1 MLISTQVV
9 IELRGRGLL
18 PQQARRLMGVAVL
31 MQRGELP
38 ADAFDVLTRRD
49 VVLATPL
56 PPALEYFAGARY
68 SALEVK
74 GGDAWPDDDGADAWL
89 SAAAGA
95 TAHGRGRA
103 HAAR

>member
-1 MLISTQVV
+1 MVGGEPFVV
-9 IELRGRGLL
+9 VELRGRGFL

-74 GGDAWPDDDGADAWL
+74 GGDAWPDDDGADACCC
-89 SAAAGA
+89 
-95 TAHGRGRA
+95 
-103 HAAR
+103 

>member
-1 MLISTQVV
+1 
-9 IELRGRGLL
+9 
-18 PQQARRLMGVAVL
+18 MGVAVL

-74 GGDAWPDDDGADAWL
+74 GGDAA
-89 SAAAGA
+89 
-95 TAHGRGRA
+95 
-103 HAAR
+103 